1 MMPPRRTGIRN
12 PEFIENLC
20 LSPGLSIL
28 AHSPLGIGRPGMKRE
43 AKFMS
48 ARRLASCVW
57 TGNNVVEAA
66 KQAGKDRQEG
76 GSLNGRLR
84 FAGLDAAGAATM
96 REHRNL
102 LLPHLKNALRDLFH
116 RFQSYPDASRNFQ
129 SEAQLERLHDLHR
142 SHWEVLTDARFDALY
157 AERVRALADA
167 ERRMGI
173 DPRWHIAGHAV
184 VLEHLVSGLIDE
196 FWPKSMFANAAS
208 RKAKLA
214 EVVTAVL
221 RTALVDLEIAVSL
234 RFNESRMS
242 HQQALTDVRDAQRA
256 ETRTLLSAV
265 AECLAAKDFS
275 GTLGIGP
282 SDHGDLFD
290 SLNSALAD
298 VQAALSATSEK
309 SESARA
315 ATGRLSLSAAAIADG
330 VGRSSH
336 SLAATATELEEIAA
350 KAGRG
355 AASARNAEAAT
366 IKARQAAVA
375 SGEIVS
381 EAITAMSGIEQSAEK
396 IGQIIGVI
404 DEIAFQTNLLALNAG
419 IEAAR
424 AGESGRGFAVVAQE
438 VRALAQRSADPAREI
453 KQLVTGT
460 KTQVDSGVQM
470 VARTQDA
477 IGDIVTQVSGIN
489 ETIVTLAAETAGTAA
504 DIAATARASATVSQE
519 LAETVG
525 RATEA
530 RDEADRLQ
538 SVILE
543 LGNTIREFRLERRQ
557 ERPVSRMPESQSV
570 AVIEPLQDD
579 FDDFEAALG
588 SPVLLA
594 GRAVG

>member
-1 MMPPRRTGIRN
+1 
-12 PEFIENLC
+12 
-20 LSPGLSIL
+20 
-28 AHSPLGIGRPGMKRE
+28 
-43 AKFMS
+43 MS

-57 TGNNVVEAA
+57 TGNNLVEAA
-66 KQAGKDRQEG
+66 KQAGKDQREG

-84 FAGLDAAGAATM
+84 FAGLDAAGTALM

-116 RFQSYPDASRNFQ
+116 RFQSYPDAARNFQ
-129 SEAQLERLHDLHR
+129 SEAQLERLHDLDQ

-196 FWPKSMFANAAS
+196 FWPKSMFATAAA

-214 EVVTAVL
+214 DIVTAVL

-242 HQQALTDVRDAQRA
+242 HQQALADARNAQRA
-256 ETRTLLSAV
+256 ETRTLLAAI

-275 GTLGIGP
+275 GGLETGAA
-282 SDHGDLFD
+282 DHYADVFD

-298 VQAALSATSEK
+298 IQSALTGTSEK
-309 SESARA
+309 SEAARA
-315 ATGRLSLSAAAIADG
+315 STSRLSLSAAAIADG
-330 VGRSSH
+330 VSRSSG
-336 SLAATATELEEIAA
+336 SLAAAASELDEIATN
-350 KAGRG
+350 AGRG
-355 AASARNAEAAT
+355 AASAKSAEAAT
-366 IKARQAAVA
+366 VKARQAVVT

-438 VRALAQRSADPAREI
+438 VRALAQRSADAAREI

-489 ETIVTLAAETAGTAA
+489 ETIVTLAAETAETAS
-504 DIAATARASATVSQE
+504 DIAATARATAAMSQE
-519 LAETVG
+519 LMGTVAL
-525 RATEA
+525 ATEA
-530 RDEADRLQ
+530 RDEADQLR

-557 ERPVSRMPESQSV
+557 ERPASRTPKSQTV
-570 AVIEPLQDD
+570 AVIEQFQDD

-594 GRAVG
+594 GRAVA

>member
-1 MMPPRRTGIRN
+1 
-12 PEFIENLC
+12 
-20 LSPGLSIL
+20 
-28 AHSPLGIGRPGMKRE
+28 
-43 AKFMS
+43 MS

-57 TGNNVVEAA
+57 TGNNLVEAA
-66 KQAGKDRQEG
+66 KQAGKDRREG
-76 GSLNGRLR
+76 GSLNGRLQ
-84 FAGLDAAGAATM
+84 FAGLDAAGTALM

-102 LLPHLKNALRDLFH
+102 LLPYLKNALRDLFH

-129 SEAQLERLHDLHR
+129 SEAQLERLHDLDQ

-196 FWPKSMFANAAS
+196 FWPKTMFANAGA

-214 EVVTAVL
+214 EIVVAVL

-234 RFNESRMS
+234 RFNESRLS
-242 HQQALTDVRDAQRA
+242 HQQAIADARNAQHA
-256 ETRTLLSAV
+256 ETRTLLAAI

-275 GTLGIGP
+275 GTLEINVP
-282 SDHGDLFD
+282 DHYGDLFE
-290 SLNSALAD
+290 SLNSALAG
-298 VQAALSATSEK
+298 VQVSLRATSEK
-309 SESARA
+309 SEA
-315 ATGRLSLSAAAIADG
+315 ALASIGRLSLSSAAIADG
-330 VGRSSH
+330 AGRTSG
-336 SLAATATELEEIAA
+336 SLAKTASDLDEIAA

-355 AASARNAEAAT
+355 AARAKDAEAAT
-366 IKARQAAVA
+366 VKARQAVVT

-396 IGQIIGVI
+396 IGQIISVI

-438 VRALAQRSADPAREI
+438 VRALAQRSADAAREI

-477 IGDIVTQVSGIN
+477 IGDIVAQVSGIN
-489 ETIVTLAAETAGTAA
+489 ETIVTLAAETAATAS
-504 DIAATARASATVSQE
+504 DIAATARATSALSDE
-519 LAETVG
+519 LGETVA
-525 RATEA
+525 RAVEA
-530 RDEADRLQ
+530 GQDSDQLQ

-543 LGNTIREFRLERRQ
+543 LGNTIREFRLERRH
-557 ERPVSRMPESQSV
+557 ERPASRIAETQSV
-570 AVIEPLQDD
+570 TVIEEFQDR

-588 SPVLLA
+588 SQVLLA
-594 GRAVG
+594 GRAVA

>member
-1 MMPPRRTGIRN
+1 M
-12 PEFIENLC
+12 
-20 LSPGLSIL
+20 
-28 AHSPLGIGRPGMKRE
+28 A
-43 AKFMS
+43 
-48 ARRLASCVW
+48 
-57 TGNNVVEAA
+57 EAA
-66 KQAGKDRQEG
+66 KQAGKDQREG

-84 FAGLDAAGAATM
+84 FAGLDAAGAALM

-102 LLPHLKNALRDLFH
+102 LLPYLKNALRDLFH
-116 RFQSYPDASRNFQ
+116 RFQSYPEAARNFQ
-129 SEAQLERLHDLHR
+129 SEAQLERLHDLDQ

-167 ERRMGI
+167 ERRMGL

-196 FWPKSMFANAAS
+196 FWPKSMFASAAS
-208 RKAKLA
+208 RKTKLA
-214 EVVTAVL
+214 DIVTSVL

-234 RFNESRMS
+234 RFNESRTS
-242 HQQALTDVRDAQRA
+242 HQRALVDARNAQRA
-256 ETRTLLSAV
+256 ETRTELATI

-275 GTLGIGP
+275 RTLESGA
-282 SDHGDLFD
+282 SDHYGDVFE

-298 VQAALSATSEK
+298 IRTALSATSEK
-309 SESARA
+309 SDAASASA
-315 ATGRLSLSAAAIADG
+315 GRLSLSAAMIADG
-330 VGRSSH
+330 VGRASA
-336 SLAATATELEEIAA
+336 SLAVTAAGLDEIAA

-355 AASARNAEAAT
+355 AANAKSAEAAT
-366 IKARQAAVA
+366 IKARQAVVT
-375 SGEIVS
+375 SGEIAS

-438 VRALAQRSADPAREI
+438 VRALAQRSADAAREI
-453 KQLVTGT
+453 KLLVTGT

-477 IGDIVTQVSGIN
+477 IGDIVAQVSGIN
-489 ETIVTLAAETAGTAA
+489 ETIVTLAAETAETAA
-504 DIAATARASATVSQE
+504 DITATARAAAAVSQQ
-519 LAETVG
+519 LGETVAH
-525 RATEA
+525 ATDA
-530 RDEADRLQ
+530 RHEADQLQ

-557 ERPVSRMPESQSV
+557 ERAASRTPESRSV
-570 AVIEPLQDD
+570 AAIEQFQDD
-579 FDDFEAALG
+579 FDDFEAHFG

-594 GRAVG
+594 GRAAG